1 MNVSFVNP
9 FITATINTF
18 KTMMNVDIHPDAPK
32 LKTIPNPMYDVS
44 GIIGLSG
51 NAQGNISISFPKI
64 MALKVVSKMLGTEIK
79 IIGPD
84 ITDGIGEIVNI
95 VAGNAKQDLTE
106 YALSISL
113 PNVIIGTNHTLMSKT
128 GIPTIIVPFKSDMGE
143 FAMEI
148 SLKTD

>member
-18 KTMMNVDIHPDAPK
+18 KTMMNVDIHPGAPK
-32 LKTIPNPMYDVS
+32 LKSVPNPTYDIS

-51 NAQGNISISFPKI
+51 TAQGSIAMSFPKI
-64 MALKVVSKMLGTEIK
+64 MALRVVSKMLGTEIK

-84 ITDGIGEIVNI
+84 ISDAIGEIVNI

-113 PNVIIGTNHTLMSKT
+113 PNVIMGAGHSLMSQS
-128 GIPTIIVPFKSDMGE
+128 GVPTIIVPFNCDMGE